1 MSNFYEESDDQ
12 FVDDILSNRQNK
24 KINSKKKG
32 NRNEL
37 EFAKILTKRFNKGFS
52 RSVGS
57 GNRWSQTAF
66 LPKHAQ
72 KVFSSDLVVPKNFKF
87 ALEVKGGYNGIDL
100 NSIFVRGNSDLDKF
114 LVQAFKD
121 AKRAGKRPLLAWKK
135 DRKPWLV
142 FILSK
147 DAQNLDFKYML
158 TYNKWTAVALD
169 DFLKLEDSFFFN
181 STEKKEEK
189 KEESIEDNSVKTKKI
204 SKKWK
209 N

>member
-1 MSNFYEESDDQ
+1 MENFYEDSEDQ
-12 FVDDILSNRQNK
+12 FVDDILSNKQNK

-87 ALEVKGGYNGIDL
+87 CLEVKGGYNGIDL
-100 NSIFVRGNSDLDKF
+100 NSIFLRGNSDLDKF
-114 LVQAFKD
+114 LVQAYKD
-121 AKRAGKRPLLAWKK
+121 AKRAGKKPLLAWKK

-142 FILSK
+142 FILNR
-147 DAQNLDFKYML
+147 DAQDLDFKYKL
-158 TYNKWTAVALD
+158 VYNKWSAVALD
-169 DFLKLEDSFFFN
+169 EFLKLSDDFFFN
-181 STEKKEEK
+181 K
-189 KEESIEDNSVKTKKI
+189 KEESKEENS
-204 SKKWK
+204 
-209 N
+209 NQ